1 MSTVAAAPMLE
12 TKLRPP
18 GRRPGI
24 VARPDLLA
32 RLDEA
37 SGRRLTLVSAPAG
50 WGKTTLVGDWLAERA
65 PDGAAWV
72 ALDVADNDPAR
83 FWRYVAEALRRA
95 GAPVEDGVV
104 GALSGAGETVEA
116 GLSALINGL
125 ADADCRT
132 LLALDDYHLIAD
144 DSIHRAMGFV
154 CANAPDGLRVVM
166 TSRTDP
172 PIGLSRLRARGDL
185 AEIRAPDLRFSDDDA
200 RALLAEAGLSLR
212 DDQVARLRQRTEG
225 WAAGLYL
232 AGLSLRGREDA
243 GRFIA
248 DFAGDD
254 RLVVDYL
261 ADEVLEG
268 LPAGRREFLLRTSVL
283 GRLSGP
289 LCDAVAGTSG
299 SARVLAELERSNLFL
314 VPLDNRREW
323 YRYHHLFGE
332 LLQHE
337 LALTAPDEVAELHRR
352 AAAWHLAEGSVDD
365 AVRHAVGAGDL
376 AQAADLIAEHWS
388 DHLRRGWTVTTQ
400 NWLELLP
407 AETVLADVRLCLAE
421 AWLAIN
427 LGLPDDAERWLDA
440 AEACEGAWG
449 DPQLEASRI
458 AARSLTR
465 LLAGDAPEAL
475 RFGLEALTVTEGDE
489 TWWRAAGCLAA
500 GIALHASERMA
511 ESYPIL
517 EECAEVG
524 RRTGAWSPA
533 LVALCHLAHQDIER
547 GDLESAERRARE
559 ALAYADEESHAE
571 YPHAAGGH
579 SGLAQVLGAR
589 GLLDEAQAH
598 ADRGAELARR
608 GRAPTEIAYC
618 VIVRGEIAL
627 ARGDRDLARA
637 CARDARDLLDSAPA
651 PGAHLLHQVGR
662 LDEGLRGGPPATA
675 ADRAVEPTDLTER
688 ELAVLRMLTGL
699 ASAREI
705 ADQLYVSHNT
715 VKTQIKSIYRKL
727 GVATRADAVARGR
740 ELGLLAGS
748 LAGGPRG

>member
-1 MSTVAAAPMLE
+1 
-12 TKLRPP
+12 
-18 GRRPGI
+18 
-24 VARPDLLA
+24 
-32 RLDEA
+32 
-37 SGRRLTLVSAPAG
+37 
-50 WGKTTLVGDWLAERA
+50 
-65 PDGAAWV
+65 
-72 ALDVADNDPAR
+72 
-83 FWRYVAEALRRA
+83 
-95 GAPVEDGVV
+95 
-104 GALSGAGETVEA
+104 
-116 GLSALINGL
+116 
-125 ADADCRT
+125 
-132 LLALDDYHLIAD
+132 
-144 DSIHRAMGFV
+144 MGFV

-185 AEIRAPDLRFSDDDA
+185 AEIRAPDLRFSDDEA

-212 DDQVARLRQRTEG
+212 DDEVARLRQRTEG

-243 GRFIA
+243 ARFIA

-268 LPAGRREFLLRTSVL
+268 LPAERREFLLRTSVL

-427 LGLPDDAERWLDA
+427 LGLPEEAERWLDA

-458 AARSLTR
+458 AARSLAR

-475 RFGLEALTVTEGDE
+475 RFGLEALAGD
-489 TWWRAAGCLAA
+489 R
-500 GIALHASERMA
+500 
-511 ESYPIL
+511 
-517 EECAEVG
+517 G
-524 RRTGAWSPA
+524 RR
-533 LVALCHLAHQDIER
+533 
-547 GDLESAERRARE
+547 DL
-559 ALAYADEESHAE
+559 
-571 YPHAAGGH
+571 
-579 SGLAQVLGAR
+579 
-589 GLLDEAQAH
+589 
-598 ADRGAELARR
+598 
-608 GRAPTEIAYC
+608 
-618 VIVRGEIAL
+618 
-627 ARGDRDLARA
+627 
-637 CARDARDLLDSAPA
+637 
-651 PGAHLLHQVGR
+651 
-662 LDEGLRGGPPATA
+662 
-675 ADRAVEPTDLTER
+675 
-688 ELAVLRMLTGL
+688 
-699 ASAREI
+699 
-705 ADQLYVSHNT
+705 
-715 VKTQIKSIYRKL
+715 
-727 GVATRADAVARGR
+727 VARGR
-740 ELGLLAGS
+740 LPGRRHRPARLRAD
-748 LAGGPRG
+748 GGVVPHPRGVRRGRPAHRRLGAGARRPLPPGLPGRRARRPRVGRAPRPRGAGLRGRGEPRRVPARGGRALRARAGARARAGCWTRPRPTPTAAPSWRGAAGRPPRSPTA

>member
-1 MSTVAAAPMLE
+1 M
-12 TKLRPP
+12 
-18 GRRPGI
+18 
-24 VARPDLLA
+24 
-32 RLDEA
+32 
-37 SGRRLTLVSAPAG
+37 
-50 WGKTTLVGDWLAERA
+50 
-65 PDGAAWV
+65 
-72 ALDVADNDPAR
+72 ADNDPAR
-83 FWRYVAEALRRA
+83 FWRYVAEALGRA

-212 DDQVARLRQRTEG
+212 DDQVARRASAPRAGRPASTWRDCRCAGARTP
-225 WAAGLYL
+225 
-232 AGLSLRGREDA
+232 

-268 LPAGRREFLLRTSVL
+268 LPAGRREFLLARTSVL

-407 AETVLADVRLCLAE
+407 AETVLVPTCAS
-421 AWLAIN
+421 AWPRP
-427 LGLPDDAERWLDA
+427 GWRST
-440 AEACEGAWG
+440 WG
-449 DPQLEASRI
+449 CPTTPSAGW
-458 AARSLTR
+458 TR
-465 LLAGDAPEAL
+465 P
-475 RFGLEALTVTEGDE
+475 
-489 TWWRAAGCLAA
+489 
-500 GIALHASERMA
+500 
-511 ESYPIL
+511 
-517 EECAEVG
+517 
-524 RRTGAWSPA
+524 
-533 LVALCHLAHQDIER
+533 
-547 GDLESAERRARE
+547 RRAR
-559 ALAYADEESHAE
+559 
-571 YPHAAGGH
+571 
-579 SGLAQVLGAR
+579 
-589 GLLDEAQAH
+589 
-598 ADRGAELARR
+598 
-608 GRAPTEIAYC
+608 
-618 VIVRGEIAL
+618 
-627 ARGDRDLARA
+627 
-637 CARDARDLLDSAPA
+637 
-651 PGAHLLHQVGR
+651 
-662 LDEGLRGGPPATA
+662 
-675 ADRAVEPTDLTER
+675 
-688 ELAVLRMLTGL
+688 
-699 ASAREI
+699 
-705 ADQLYVSHNT
+705 
-715 VKTQIKSIYRKL
+715 
-727 GVATRADAVARGR
+727 
-740 ELGLLAGS
+740 
-748 LAGGPRG
+748 GPRGRPPARGGAGSPPGR